1 MVTDYIP
8 RIVDDILEMKLRSK
22 GAVWIRGPKWCGKST
37 TAERFAK
44 TVIRMQDEGTRK
56 QNMALA
62 EMSPSDFLKGD
73 VPLLIDEWQVIPFI
87 WNQIRLEVDLR
98 DEFGQFILTGSNQP
112 DDGDDDRHS
121 GTGRIATLTMRP
133 MSLYESGE
141 STGRISLKGMFA
153 GEAEPCRCDRSLR
166 DYAFYTCR
174 GGWPKAV
181 RQDEDVALEQSY
193 DYLEGLINS
202 DMSVDGVERDP
213 DRVRLLL
220 RSYSRNCSTQA
231 NYSTIKKDMIENDVA
246 SLDEDTIASYIKALK
261 RLYVVDESVAWSP
274 NLRSK
279 TAIRTS
285 NTRYMVDPS
294 LACASLN
301 VGPDGLISDLRLFG
315 LLFENLCI
323 RDLRIYAERIKG
335 SVKHFRDSS
344 GLEVDAIVTLRN
356 GDWAAIE
363 VKLGSEKLIEEG
375 AANLLRLKDSLPPE
389 SKGPSFMM
397 ILTATGTAYRREDG
411 IWVVPLGCFGP

>member
-1 MVTDYIP
+1 M
-8 RIVDDILEMKLRSK
+8 
-22 GAVWIRGPKWCGKST
+22 
-37 TAERFAK
+37 
-44 TVIRMQDEGTRK
+44 
-56 QNMALA
+56 
-62 EMSPSDFLKGD
+62 
-73 VPLLIDEWQVIPFI
+73 
-87 WNQIRLEVDLR
+87 
-98 DEFGQFILTGSNQP
+98 
-112 DDGDDDRHS
+112 
-121 GTGRIATLTMRP
+121 
-133 MSLYESGE
+133 
-141 STGRISLKGMFA
+141 
-153 GEAEPCRCDRSLR
+153 
-166 DYAFYTCR
+166 
-174 GGWPKAV
+174 
-181 RQDEDVALEQSY
+181 
-193 DYLEGLINS
+193 
-202 DMSVDGVERDP
+202 
-213 DRVRLLL
+213 
-220 RSYSRNCSTQA
+220 
-231 NYSTIKKDMIENDVA
+231 
-246 SLDEDTIASYIKALK
+246 
-261 RLYVVDESVAWSP
+261 AWSP

-294 LACASLN
+294 LACASLG

-323 RDLRIYAERIKG
+323 RDLRIYADRIKG